1 MNSLPP
7 LVRVLFMSTLL
18 VCTAWLAGCAS
29 APPVSSVAVVA
40 VMRTVNPG
48 DLEGQHAQT
57 RQDRQALRDA
67 GVDSNAVAAGRVV
80 RVACAMMTDGT
91 WGGLGIL
98 PPGAQAAPGSVWRL
112 QVGDVGSNERTAV
125 NALIAPLPELT
136 WSGKSAYTFVPNW
149 RELGR
154 WTNIDPVELPKDQRG
169 HYHIVFS
176 HFLVSCRP

>member
-1 MNSLPP
+1 MLP
-7 LVRVLFMSTLL
+7 LL
-18 VCTAWLAGCAS
+18 SCAAWLAGCAS

-48 DLEGQHAQT
+48 DLEGQHARSQ
-57 RQDRQALRDA
+57 QDRQALREA
-67 GVDSNAVAAGRVV
+67 GVSDSDLAAGRVV

-91 WGGLGIL
+91 WGGLAIL

-112 QVGDVGSNERTAV
+112 RVAEVGSNDRTAV
-125 NALIAPLPELT
+125 NALIDPLPGLT

-176 HFLVSCRP
+176 QFLVSCRP